1 MTEYKTQK
9 TPKYSQWNYGPYE
22 WYWAAKVPTQD
33 SFERWK
39 HDFLSIPEVK
49 DYEVWVSG
57 GFLQNWKTKDIDITL
72 FGPKNYKIIQK
83 LLYKGTDIGIKHNV
97 FVDIVYQITPYP
109 FLSFTDDMSLTLHEK
124 IVLTNQLYINDK
136 LKWKAE
142 YTKSLP
148 EGLYL
153 IVENY
158 PHKNQ
163 LKRKYTQKPI
173 CIKQ

>member
-1 MTEYKTQK
+1 M
-9 TPKYSQWNYGPYE
+9 
-22 WYWAAKVPTQD
+22 
-33 SFERWK
+33 
-39 HDFLSIPEVK
+39 
-49 DYEVWVSG
+49 
-57 GFLQNWKTKDIDITL
+57 
-72 FGPKNYKIIQK
+72 
-83 LLYKGTDIGIKHNV
+83 
-97 FVDIVYQITPYP
+97 
-109 FLSFTDDMSLTLHEK
+109 SFTDDMSLTLHEK

-163 LKRKYTQKPI
+163 LKRKYTQKPV